1 MTHYLAHQKIS
12 VTNFRQ
18 KYKPLTSVK
27 LALKLMLISIV
38 LVITQNAW
46 ATKNIPVG
54 PNIGDIAPAISV
66 INNQNQATTLN
77 SLMGEKGLI
86 LVFFRSADWCSYCK
100 KHLIALNKDLQ
111 NFATLGYGLAG
122 ISYDS
127 LEVLNQ
133 FVNQHAI
140 KYPLLA
146 DTQAQTMAAYGI
158 LNKAYTKGDD
168 NYGIPYPGI
177 VIVNKKGK
185 VIHKYFY
192 EGYKNRVDFTKL
204 YEKLSQE
211 N

>member
-1 MTHYLAHQKIS
+1 MTHYLAHQQIS
-12 VTNFRQ
+12 VKNFRQ

-27 LALKLMLISIV
+27 LVLKLILTSIV

-86 LVFFRSADWCSYCK
+86 LVFFRSADWCPFCK
-100 KHLIALNKDLQ
+100 KHLIELNESQ
-111 NFATLGYGLAG
+111 PNFFNLGYGLAG

-127 LEVLNQ
+127 IEVLNQ
-133 FVNQHAI
+133 FVQRHAI
-140 KYPLLA
+140 TYPLLA
-146 DTQAQTMAAYGI
+146 DTQAQTMTAYEI
-158 LNKAYTKGDD
+158 LNKAYKKGDD
-168 NYGIPYPGI
+168 NYGIPYPGVV
-177 VIVNKKGK
+177 VINIKGK

-192 EGYKNRVDFTKL
+192 KGYKNRVDFTQL
-204 YEKLSQE
+204 YEKLTRE